1 MKEIPVGGKL
11 MKILNLMVKGFR
23 SLADVEW
30 NPGDLNVV
38 IGPNAS
44 GKSNLLRV
52 VELLAVSARGGLAKY
67 IQREGGMGPLVWDGT
82 ADSIRISTKF
92 SPLDPTKDAQ
102 FCHTYQLELSRLGNT
117 SAYRIGSEL
126 LGNFSKVEAGL
137 KDQPFKILER
147 LPHRAVVFDKHEH
160 QFAAPEESIPEEET
174 LLSVAA
180 GPFPRNDEIPKYQRE
195 LSSWSIYQDIRTD
208 RDAVVRQPP
217 VTRVERKI
225 NSDGQ
230 NLVSVLHTLY
240 TGDREFKHEVNVAM
254 KAAFGEEFEELSFQP
269 AADQLIQFRLVWKS
283 LRREQSAADLSDG
296 TLRFLLL
303 LAVLANPAP
312 PPLIAI
318 DEPEMGLH
326 PSMLPI
332 IAEYAA
338 GAAARSQVI
347 LTTHSPAF
355 LDAFRVVPTVTV
367 VNWSEGRTK
376 LQVRSGE
383 ELAYWLK
390 QYTLGEIYRTGE
402 LEAIG

>member
-1 MKEIPVGGKL
+1 
-11 MKILNLMVKGFR
+11 MKILRLTVEGFR

-30 NPGDLNVV
+30 KPGDLNVV

-52 VELLAVSARGGLAKY
+52 LELLAVSARGGLAKY
-67 IQREGGMGPLVWDGT
+67 IQKEGGMGPLVWDGL
-82 ADSIRISTKF
+82 ADSITISSKV
-92 SPLDPTKDAQ
+92 SPLDPAKDVARYS
-102 FCHTYQLELSRLGNT
+102 HTYELELERLGNS
-117 SAYRIGSEL
+117 SAYRIGREL
-126 LGNFSKVEAGL
+126 LGNFSKVESGL
-137 KDQPFKILER
+137 KEEPFKILER
-147 LPHRAVVFDKHEH
+147 LPHRAVIFNEEEH
-160 QFAAPEESIPEEET
+160 GFVAPEESIPEEET

-180 GPFPRNDEIPKYQRE
+180 GPFPKNDEIPKYQRE
-195 LSSWSIYQDIRTD
+195 LASWSIYQDIRTD
-208 RDAVVRQPP
+208 RDAVIRQPP
-217 VTRVERKI
+217 VTRVEKRV

-240 TGDREFKHEVNVAM
+240 SGDREFKREVNVAM

-296 TLRFLLL
+296 TLRFLFL

-338 GAAARSQVI
+338 SAAARTQVI

-355 LDAFRVVPTVTV
+355 LDAFRTVPTVTV
-367 VNWSEGRTK
+367 VHWSEGKTK
-376 LQVRSGE
+376 LEVRSGE